1 MIKIGS
7 IELTETEAEALYTT
21 GKKYLVAYTRI
32 YVIEYSRNAGYHG
45 RVIYRSPNKGEN
57 FTRRG
62 RFFAYTASQVNHL
75 LEFNLLNT

>member
-32 YVIEYSRNAGYHG
+32 YVIEYSKNAGYHG
-45 RVIYRSPNKGEN
+45 REVYRLTNKGEH
-57 FTRRG
+57 FTKRG
-62 RFFAYTASQVNHL
+62 RFYAYNESSVNHL
-75 LEFNLLNT
+75 LGFNLLNA